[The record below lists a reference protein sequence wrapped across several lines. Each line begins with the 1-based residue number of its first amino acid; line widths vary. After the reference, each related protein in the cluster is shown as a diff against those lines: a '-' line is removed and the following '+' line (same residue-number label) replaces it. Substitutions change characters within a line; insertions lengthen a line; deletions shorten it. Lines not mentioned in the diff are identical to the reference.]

1 MQFLKNA
8 TSTPRRR
15 VLFGLGSLA
24 LVAGIGVA
32 AAGGFLYATD
42 GDEAAGVADDA
53 AVVDLTEPSIDLDI
67 APEPP
72 AVLTPTPMPPPPLGD
87 SGYQI
92 LIDKLGVSAPVTMFG
107 MDENLVP
114 KVPYTATDV
123 AWYDFSARPGTGGNA
138 VFAGHVTWNGPAVFY
153 DLDQLAAGDQVRLDG
168 QDGTQIVYKVTE
180 VFQVDPSDPD
190 SRKVMWPTD
199 KDVITIITCS
209 GKFVNTSDPILGGD
223 YTHRLIVR
231 GDLVTVDRP
240 AASGGY
246 ACLIPIRH
254 RFRALAM
261 FSRGPVLI

>member
-8 TSTPRRR
+8 MSTTRGR
-15 VLFGLGSLA
+15 VRFAVGSLV
-24 LVAGIGVA
+24 LVAGIGA
-32 AAGGFLYATD
+32 AAFGAYSFATGD
-42 GDEAAGVADDA
+42 GTEAVADDA
-53 AVVDLTEPSIDLDI
+53 AVVDLTEDPIDLDI
-67 APEPP
+67 APEVPP
-72 AVLTPTPMPPPPLGD
+72 AVLTATPVPPPPLGD

-92 LIDKLGVSAPVTMFG
+92 VIDKLGVSAPVTMFG

-153 DLDQLAAGDQVRLDG
+153 DLDQLATGDQVKLAG
-168 QDGTQIVYKVTE
+168 HDGTQIVYKVTE

-209 GKFVNTSDPILGGD
+209 GKFFNTSDPVLGGD

-231 GDLVTVDRP
+231 GELVTVDRP
-240 AASGGY
+240 AVAGG
-246 ACLIPIRH
+246 
-254 RFRALAM
+254 
-261 FSRGPVLI
+261 

>member
-8 TSTPRRR
+8 TSTPRGR
-15 VLFGLGSLA
+15 VLFALGSLVLA
-24 LVAGIGVA
+24 AGIGASAV
-32 AAGGFLYATD
+32 GGYLYAT
-42 GDEAAGVADDA
+42 GDDVEGVADDA
-53 AVVDLTEPSIDLDI
+53 AVVDLTEDPIDLDI
-67 APEPP
+67 APDAPP
-72 AVLTPTPMPPPPLGD
+72 AVLTATPVPPPPLGD

-92 LIDKLGVSAPVTMFG
+92 VIDRLGVNAPVTMFG
-107 MDENLVP
+107 MDENLIP
-114 KVPYTATDV
+114 KVPFTATDV

-153 DLDQLAAGDQVRLDG
+153 DLDQLASGDQVRLNG

-209 GKFVNTSDPILGGD
+209 GKFFGTDDPVLGGD

-231 GDLVTVDRP
+231 GELVTIERP
-240 AASGGY
+240 AAAGG
-246 ACLIPIRH
+246 
-254 RFRALAM
+254 
-261 FSRGPVLI
+261 

>member
-8 TSTPRRR
+8 TRTPRRR
-15 VLFGLGSLA
+15 VLFALGSLVLA
-24 LVAGIGVA
+24 AGIGGA
-32 AAGGFLYATD
+32 AIGGYLYATD
-42 GDEAAGVADDA
+42 GDVQGIADDA
-53 AVVDLTEPSIDLDI
+53 AVVDLTENPIDLDI
-67 APEPP
+67 KSAEPP
-72 AVLTPTPMPPPPLGD
+72 TVLTATPVPPPPLGE
-87 SGYQI
+87 SAGYQI
-92 LIDKLGVSAPVTMFG
+92 VIDKLGVNAPVSMFG

-153 DLDQLAAGDQVRLDG
+153 DLDQLVTGDQVKLAG

-180 VFQVDPSDPD
+180 VFQVDPNDPD

-209 GKFVNTSDPILGGD
+209 GKFYGTSDPVLGGD

-231 GDLVTVDRP
+231 GELVTVDRP
-240 AASGGY
+240 AVAGG
-246 ACLIPIRH
+246 
-254 RFRALAM
+254 
-261 FSRGPVLI
+261 

>member
-8 TSTPRRR
+8 PSTPRGR
-15 VLFGLGSLA
+15 VLFALGSLV
-24 LVAGIGVA
+24 LLAGIGVA
-32 AAGGFLYATD
+32 TAGGYLYATD
-42 GDEAAGVADDA
+42 DDVGGVADDA
-53 AVVDLTEPSIDLDI
+53 AVVDLTEDPIDLDI
-67 APEPP
+67 AVPP
-72 AVLTPTPMPPPPLGD
+72 AVLTATPVPPPPLVD

-92 LIDKLGVSAPVTMFG
+92 VIDKLGVSAPVTVFG

-153 DLDQLAAGDQVRLDG
+153 DLDQLATGDQVRLNG
-168 QDGTQIVYKVTE
+168 QDGTQLVYKVTE
-180 VFQVDPSDPD
+180 VFQVDPRDPD

-209 GKFVNTSDPILGGD
+209 GKFFNTSDPVLGGD

-240 AASGGY
+240 AAAGG
-246 ACLIPIRH
+246 
-254 RFRALAM
+254 
-261 FSRGPVLI
+261 